1 MNLQKHLL
9 MGAAAALAAGAI
21 LGSAYAAE
29 DEALAK
35 MKADIARSV
44 GPQTTWDGPTDGP
57 KAAKDKS
64 IVYVSLTQ
72 NSSGNA
78 DSARGAEEAAKVL
91 GWKFT
96 LMDGKGSAT
105 GGADALAQA
114 IALKPDGIIL
124 GSVSIENNKALIKQ
138 AADQGIVVVGWH
150 ATDKPGPV
158 ADPPVFTNVGT
169 DPYQIAYT
177 AGEYAVVHSNGT
189 AGAEVISDR
198 VYPIV
203 VMKTEGIENAIKEC
217 KGCTLLS
224 EDNGPFGEVPQRT
237 PGLISS
243 LLQRF
248 GDKLGYILT
257 FNEVYFDFAVPAL
270 KAAGKAGGDAPHLIA
285 AGDGSES
292 AYQRIRNGQYQI
304 ATVPEPAV
312 MHGWQV
318 VDELNRAFNKMPPS
332 GFVTKV
338 HLVTKDNVDA
348 DGGDKNRFE
357 PSNGYRDVYKKIWG
371 VM

>member
-1 MNLQKHLL
+1 MTKVKTQLL
-9 MGAAAALAAGAI
+9 AGVAAVLVTGATVSAAFA
-21 LGSAYAAE
+21 
-29 DEALAK
+29 DEVLDR

-44 GPQTTWDGPTDGP
+44 GPQTTLDGPTTGP

-64 IVYVSLTQ
+64 VVYVCLTQ
-72 NSSGNA
+72 NSSSNA

-96 LMDGKGSAT
+96 LMDGKGTAT

-114 IALKPDGIIL
+114 IALKPDAIIL

-138 AADQGIVVVGWH
+138 AADQGVVVIGWH

-169 DPYQIAYT
+169 DPFQIAYT
-177 AGEYAVVHSNGT
+177 AGEYAVVDSNGT

-198 VYPIV
+198 QYPIV
-203 VMKTEGIENAIKEC
+203 VMKSDGIEKAIKEC
-217 KGCTLLS
+217 SGCTLLS
-224 EDNGPFGEVPQRT
+224 EDNAPFGEVPQRT

-270 KAAGKAGGDAPHLIA
+270 KAAGIEPASPPHLI
-285 AGDGSES
+285 
-292 AYQRIRNGQYQI
+292 
-304 ATVPEPAV
+304 
-312 MHGWQV
+312 
-318 VDELNRAFNKMPPS
+318 
-332 GFVTKV
+332 
-338 HLVTKDNVDA
+338 
-348 DGGDKNRFE
+348 
-357 PSNGYRDVYKKIWG
+357 
-371 VM
+371 

>member
-1 MNLQKHLL
+1 MTKMKTQLL
-9 MGAAAALAAGAI
+9 AGVAAVLATGAIVGAA
-21 LGSAYAAE
+21 YA
-29 DEALAK
+29 DEVLDR

-44 GPQTTWDGPTDGP
+44 GPQTTWDGPTTGP
-57 KAAKDKS
+57 KAMKDKS

-78 DSARGAEEAAKVL
+78 DSARGAEEAAGVL

-96 LMDGKGSAT
+96 LMDGKGTAT

-114 IALKPDGIIL
+114 IALKPDAIIL
-124 GSVSIENNKALIKQ
+124 GSVSIENNKTLIQQ
-138 AADQGIVVVGWH
+138 ANDAGIVVIGWH

-158 ADPPVFTNVGT
+158 ADPKVFTNVGT
-169 DPYQIAYT
+169 DPWDIAYT
-177 AGEYAVVHSNGT
+177 AGEYAVVHSDGH
-189 AGAEVISDR
+189 AQAEVISDR
-198 VYPIV
+198 QYPIV
-203 VMKTEGIENAIKEC
+203 VTKSDGIEKAIKEC
-217 KGCTLLS
+217 SGCALLS
-224 EDNGPFGEVPQRT
+224 EDNAPFGEVPQRT

-257 FNEVYFDFAVPAL
+257 FNEVYFDFAVPTL
-270 KAAGKAGGDAPHLIA
+270 KGAGLDPAGKPHLIA

-292 AYQRIRNGQYQI
+292 AYQRIRNGQFQI
-304 ATVPEPAV
+304 ATVPEPAL
-312 MHGWQV
+312 MHGWQLI
-318 VDELNRAFNKMPPS
+318 DELNRAFNKQPPS

-338 HLVTKDNVDA
+338 HLVTKENVDA

-357 PSNGYRDVYKKIWG
+357 PSNDYRGHYKKIWG
-371 VM
+371 VE

>member
-1 MNLQKHLL
+1 MTKVKTQLL
-9 MGAAAALAAGAI
+9 AGVAAVLVTGATVSAAFA
-21 LGSAYAAE
+21 
-29 DEALAK
+29 DEVLDR

-44 GPQTTWDGPTDGP
+44 GPQTTWDGPTTGP
-57 KAAKDKS
+57 KASKDKS

-78 DSARGAEEAAKVL
+78 DSARGAEEAAGVL

-96 LMDGKGSAT
+96 LMDGKGTAT

-114 IALKPDGIIL
+114 IALKPDAIIL
-124 GSVSIENNKALIKQ
+124 GSVSIENNKTLIQQ
-138 AADQGIVVVGWH
+138 ANDAGIVVIGWH

-158 ADPPVFTNVGT
+158 ADPKVFTNVGT
-169 DPYQIAYT
+169 DPWDIAYT
-177 AGEYAVVHSNGT
+177 AGEYAVVHSDGH
-189 AGAEVISDR
+189 AQAEVISDR
-198 VYPIV
+198 QYPIV
-203 VMKTEGIENAIKEC
+203 VMKSDGIEKAIKEC
-217 KGCTLLS
+217 SGCALLS
-224 EDNGPFGEVPQRT
+224 EDNAPFGEVPQRT

-243 LLQRF
+243 LLQKF
-248 GDKLGYILT
+248 GGNLGYILT

-270 KAAGKAGGDAPHLIA
+270 KAAGIEPASPPHLIA

-304 ATVPEPAV
+304 ATVPEPAY
-312 MHGWQV
+312 MHGWQL
-318 VDELNRAFNKMPPS
+318 VDELNRAFNDQPPS

-357 PSNGYRDVYKKIWG
+357 PSNNYRDHYKEIWG
-371 VM
+371 VQ

>member
-1 MNLQKHLL
+1 MRLHKQLF
-9 MGAAAALAAGAI
+9 MGAAAALAVGAFVAT
-21 LGSAYAAE
+21 AYA
-29 DEALAK
+29 DDDPALVK

-44 GPQTTWDGPTDGP
+44 GPQTTWDGPTTGP

-124 GSVSIENNKALIKQ
+124 GSVSIENNKAQIKQ
-138 AADQGIVVVGWH
+138 ATDQGIVVVGWH

-158 ADPPVFTNVGT
+158 ADPPIFTNVGT

-237 PGLISS
+237 PGLISN

-270 KAAGKAGGDAPHLIA
+270 KAAGKEGGDAPHLIA